1 MRMRVKKWAK
11 PELAACPYYVDL
23 PEEKRGRWRSCFE
36 KDAPFY
42 VELGCG
48 KCVATSQMTLQN
60 RHINY
65 LAVDISRNI
74 LGVARRNF
82 EAVYGDEKV
91 DNVTLTH
98 FDIMWIDKYL
108 CAEDRVERIYISFC
122 NPWNQKP
129 AHHKR
134 RLTHT
139 RQLLQYRHFLT
150 PGAQIWFK
158 TDDDP
163 LFRASLRYF
172 EEAGFR
178 ITYRTDDLHGSG
190 FTPNYIS
197 EHEQFFSEQGIK
209 IKFCIAEM
217 EELKPETTNTENEAP
232 EA

>member
-11 PELAACPYYVDL
+11 PELAECPYYVDV
-23 PEEKRGRWRSCFE
+23 PEEKRGNWRSCF
-36 KDAPFY
+36 DRQQPFY

-48 KCVATSQMTLQN
+48 KCVATSQMTLEN

-82 EAVYGDEKV
+82 EKVYGEERV

-108 CAEDRVERIYISFC
+108 SAQDRVERIYISFC

-139 RQLLQYRHFLT
+139 RQLLQYRHFLV
-150 PGAQIWFK
+150 PGGEIYFK

-163 LFRASLRYF
+163 LFRSSLRYF
-172 EEAGFR
+172 REAGFSIR
-178 ITYRTDDLHGSG
+178 YQTEDLHSSG

-197 EHEQFFSEQGIK
+197 EHEQLFSSQGIK
-209 IKFCIAEM
+209 IKFLIARM
-217 EELKPETTNTENEAP
+217 EDVLPESTSEQNRGP
-232 EA
+232 ES

>member
-11 PELAACPYYVDL
+11 PELAACPYYVDI
-23 PEEKRGRWRSCFE
+23 PEEKRGNWRNGFE
-36 KDAPFY
+36 REASFY

-48 KCVATSQMTLQN
+48 KCVATSLMTLAN

-82 EAVYGDEKV
+82 ESVYGEEKV
-91 DNVTLTH
+91 DNVILTH

-108 CAEDRVERIYISFC
+108 SKEDRVERIYISFC

-139 RQLLQYRHFLT
+139 RQLLQYRHFLV
-150 PGAQIWFK
+150 PGAQIYFK
-158 TDDDP
+158 TDDAP
-163 LFRASLRYF
+163 LFKASLKYF
-172 EEAGFR
+172 AEAGFR
-178 ITYRTDDLHGSG
+178 IIYQTEDLHASG
-190 FTPNYIS
+190 FTPNYVS

-217 EELKPETTNTENEAP
+217 EALKPDDTYAETKEQEG
-232 EA
+232 